1 MRKVWVIASREY
13 VATVQTK
20 AFVIGLLIV
29 PILMGGS
36 IVLQKLLGGIRDT
49 ADLHFEVIDRAD
61 DPQLTGALQQAV
73 HIYNETQTRDSKTD
87 KQTQPKLA
95 VNVVK
100 PDSQADE
107 ATDKLRETLSD
118 RVRMGELF
126 GFLEIGPDVPRPPP
140 TDPEEK
146 KTFHGLRYQTNR
158 PTHLAFP
165 NLAEAAITAALQE
178 RRGREAGLDPARLRE
193 IMQPVKLESKGL
205 SKRNKQTNKLEDDS
219 ESGRFASLIV
229 PGAMMVL
236 MYMIVLMGATPLM
249 QGVVEEKMNRIAEVL
264 LGSVRPFQLMLG
276 KLIGMTGVSLTMTA
290 VYLAGLYWAA
300 QHYGFVE
307 YVGPQLVAWFLF
319 FQALA
324 SLMYGSL
331 FIAVGAACT
340 DLKETQTL
348 MWPVLLLAMI
358 PMFVLGNVLEEPNGP
373 VATGLSF
380 FPFATPSLMVARL
393 GVPPGVPLWQP
404 LAGAA
409 ITILATFLCVY
420 AAGRIFR
427 IGLLLQGK
435 GADFGQL
442 LRWVVRG

>member
-1 MRKVWVIASREY
+1 MRKVWVIAVREY

-20 AFVIGLLIV
+20 AFVVGLLIV
-29 PILMGGS
+29 PLLMGGS
-36 IVLQKLLGGIRDT
+36 ILVQRLLGGFRDT
-49 ADLHFEVIDRAD
+49 ADLHFKVIDRAG
-61 DPQLTGALQQAV
+61 DPKLIAALQGAV
-73 HIYNETQTRDSKTD
+73 EAYNRTQTTDSTTG
-87 KQTQPKLA
+87 KQTRPKFALEIA
-95 VNVVK
+95 H
-100 PDSQADE
+100 PDSESEE
-107 ATDKLRETLSD
+107 ATDALREKFSD
-118 RVRMGELF
+118 EVRKGDLF
-126 GFLEIGPDVPRPPP
+126 GFLEIGPDVAKPRPL
-140 TDPEEK
+140 DPGKAKE
-146 KTFHGLRYQTNR
+146 FRGLRYQTSR
-158 PTHLAFP
+158 PTQLAFP
-165 NLAEAAITAALQE
+165 RLAEATITAAVQE
-178 RRGREAGLDPARLRE
+178 RRGRQDGLDPARLRE
-193 IMQPVKLESKGL
+193 VMQPVELESKGL
-205 SKRNKQTNKLEDDS
+205 SKRNKATGRLEDES

-249 QGVVEEKMNRIAEVL
+249 QGVVEEKMNRVAEVL

-300 QHYGFVE
+300 RNYGFAD
-307 YVGPQLVAWFLF
+307 YVGPELVAWFLV

-373 VATGLSF
+373 VATTLSF

-404 LAGAA
+404 LAGMLVV
-409 ITILATFLCVY
+409 IATTLLCVY